1 MAKAPSDTQVTAWAR
16 LVWASQTV
24 TGRIEADLKASGMP
38 PLTWYDVLLELERAK
53 GGALRPR
60 EIAEETLFTRYNVTR
75 LIDRMEKKEL
85 VRRVACPEDARGALV
100 EITEAGRK
108 LRKEMW
114 PVYAAALRKHFA
126 DRLTDDEAVKLA
138 ELLGTLLTRE

>member
-1 MAKAPSDTQVTAWAR
+1 MGRSPSDTQVKAWAR

-24 TGRIEADLKASGMP
+24 TGRIESDLKAAGMP

-75 LIDRMEKKEL
+75 LIDRMERKGL
-85 VRRVACPEDARGALV
+85 VRRVPCPEDARGALV
-100 EITEAGRK
+100 EITDAGRT
-108 LRKEMW
+108 LRKDMW
-114 PVYAAALRKHFA
+114 PVYAAALQKHFA
-126 DRLTDDEAVKLA
+126 DKLNDDEADQLA
-138 ELLGTLLTRE
+138 ELLGALLTRE